1 MIITIDGPAGT
12 GKSTAARAVAERL
25 GFDFLDTGAMYR
37 AVGFAAIRRQVDM
50 NDARELG
57 YVAGLCKIE
66 FDWTVY
72 PPGVILNGERVD
84 HRLRGAEPTSAASH
98 VAKVPAVRELMVEQ
112 QRRIGLSRPNLVT
125 EGRDQGSVVF
135 PDAELKFY
143 LDAAPE
149 VRADRRTKEL
159 RARGESPDYHQIL
172 DQIKERDYRDSHREV
187 GPLMVPKGAEIVDT
201 NGLTIEDVVA
211 RIIARAKALME
222 TKS

>member
-12 GKSTAARAVAERL
+12 GKSTAARTVAQRL

-37 AVGFAAIRRQVDM
+37 AVGFAALRRNADM
-50 NDARELG
+50 NDARELA
-57 YVAGLCKIE
+57 YIAGLCRIE
-66 FDWTVY
+66 FDWNLQ

-98 VAKVPAVRELMVEQ
+98 VAKVPAVRTLMVEQ

-135 PDAELKFY
+135 PHAELKFY
-143 LDAAPE
+143 LDAAAE

-159 RARGESPDYHQIL
+159 RARGENPDYHEIL
-172 DQIKERDYRDSHREV
+172 RQIKERDYRDSHREV
-187 GPLMVPKGAEIVDT
+187 GPLTIPPDAELIDT
-201 NGLTIEDVVA
+201 NGLTIEDVVS
-211 RIIARAKALME
+211 RIIARAGAVAERKP
-222 TKS
+222 